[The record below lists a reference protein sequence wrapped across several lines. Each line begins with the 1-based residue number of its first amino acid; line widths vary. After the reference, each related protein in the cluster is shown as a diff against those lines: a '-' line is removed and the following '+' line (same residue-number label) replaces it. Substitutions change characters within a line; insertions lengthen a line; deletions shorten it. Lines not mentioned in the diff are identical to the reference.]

1 MKDKYLVFIIVLFVI
16 AILYGLWPLYCKFN
30 PAQNKLN
37 TSVEAYKSMMDNFRS
52 EDSIKSK
59 KIDYINKIN
68 KSDFRSQLS
77 QEKIISVLYT
87 CALKNNIRISDI
99 KFVETDDAPD
109 GDIDIIESKEDFVF
123 ETRCLI
129 AEFKAGLGQLLQ
141 FIDEIKS
148 FRDISVINLDVSIW
162 EEDIVFA
169 FVHMKFYA
177 VPVDMNL

>member
-1 MKDKYLVFIIVLFVI
+1 
-16 AILYGLWPLYCKFN
+16 
-30 PAQNKLN
+30 
-37 TSVEAYKSMMDNFRS
+37 MMDNFRS

-123 ETRCLI
+123 ETRCVI